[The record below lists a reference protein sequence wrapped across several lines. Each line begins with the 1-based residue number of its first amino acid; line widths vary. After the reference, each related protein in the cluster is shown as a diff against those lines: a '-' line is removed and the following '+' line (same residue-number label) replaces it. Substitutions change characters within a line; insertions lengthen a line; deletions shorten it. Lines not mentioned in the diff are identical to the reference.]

1 MVELCF
7 AASEA
12 VSQIAPLSEIGNLVE
27 IFVDVEY
34 IKFRGDEGG
43 RVNLYPSPTANDFFD
58 IAGDRCGLFAGF
70 IKLKRPAVDEALI
83 EDWCR
88 LRKARDGDKSMVPD
102 IITNDGQWREYYE
115 LKPAS
120 TSSIGKGRQKL
131 RNFAEIDAGF
141 QLQYIA
147 GDRWSP
153 AIRQIV
159 WNGTWL
165 GSPAKCYLVVELR
178 EPGLLTYK
186 FCVEVN
192 AESVNEWAIKT
203 MFKMVIVA
211 AILSRNP
218 ILVGAAAAILLA
230 PRLRSP
236 LVSEVG
242 RGRANLE
249 PDVRYVQRLLNSWLG
264 QSAQTLLATDG
275 RFGNLT
281 GGAIVAF
288 QRDYA
293 GFVNPD
299 GWIGPGKQTIAALES
314 HEMGTWSPGIDSGF
328 LSPEDLTLLAP
339 PEQIT
344 SMMARAGN
352 EEPEPFTVDTE
363 SEHDLLEVLTALAQD
378 YFDALRT

>member
-12 VSQIAPLSEIGNLVE
+12 VSEIAPLSDIGNLVE
-27 IFVDVEY
+27 IFVDIEY
-34 IKFRGDEGG
+34 IRFRNNQGG
-43 RVNLYPSPTANDFFD
+43 RVDLYPSPTANDFFD
-58 IAGDRCGLFAGF
+58 IAGDRCGQFAGF
-70 IKLKRPAVDEALI
+70 IKMKRPSVDETLI

-88 LRKARDGDKSMVPD
+88 QRKARDGDKSMVPD
-102 IITNDGQWREYYE
+102 IITNEGAWREYYE

-141 QLQYIA
+141 QLQYVA
-147 GDRWSP
+147 GSRWSP
-153 AIRQIV
+153 SIRQLV

-165 GSPAKCYLVVELR
+165 GSPAKCYLVVELL
-178 EPGLLTYK
+178 EPGLITYK
-186 FCVEVN
+186 FCVEVT

-218 ILVGAAAAILLA
+218 IFVGAAAAILLA

-236 LVSEVG
+236 LVSQVG
-242 RGRANLE
+242 WGRPNRE
-249 PDVRYVQRLLNSWLG
+249 PDVRYVQRLLNAWLG
-264 QSAQTLLATDG
+264 PGGQALLSTDG
-275 RFGNLT
+275 RFGDLT
-281 GGAIVAF
+281 AGAIVAF

-299 GWIGPGKQTIAALES
+299 GWIAPGKQTIAALES
-314 HEMGTWSPGIDSGF
+314 QEMGTWAPGVSDHF
-328 LSPEDLTLLAP
+328 LTPEELALLAP
-339 PEQIT
+339 PEEIAT
-344 SMMARAGN
+344 MMARSGN
-352 EEPEPFTVDTE
+352 EEPEPYSVDPE
-363 SEHDLLEVLTALAQD
+363 VQNDPLEVLTTLTQGYLDSLHA
-378 YFDALRT
+378 